1 MRDAEA
7 ADEQPSWFEDGQAGE
22 RRTGGRMTAFQG
34 ETVTFIGRLEA
45 LSRSFAMRAVVAAG
59 GVVRR
64 GLTRRTS
71 VCVIGHGALI
81 RLGKLEQ
88 RLAIADANGAVLLS
102 ENQFLRRTGMML
114 LANPDERTF
123 DAADIISR
131 SGIAP
136 EHLRMLVLFDIVEPS
151 SGRFGLRDL
160 LLVRSVRTLLSDGLQ
175 ISEIMQELAGARKT
189 LDHVPPNLFGD
200 KAGRVAIRL
209 GETVAEINGQLR
221 LPLVASD
228 DSSIDELFDAA
239 EEAEDL
245 GDWRKAE
252 RLYRRC
258 VDRDRKD
265 PASAYNLG
273 NVLCRLGQAR
283 EARLWLQ
290 HAVGLD
296 PALAE
301 AWYNLGIVTNAS
313 GDRDE
318 ACRHFERALAADPTF
333 ADAMFNL
340 AVLRFESGEHAAAEA
355 LWRRYL
361 EYDAGSEWAR
371 KARCGLV
378 LCRQLIS
385 SRGQTEQSPVLK
397 APFPKSTT
405 HPVSQP

>member
-1 MRDAEA
+1 
-7 ADEQPSWFEDGQAGE
+7 
-22 RRTGGRMTAFQG
+22 MTAFQG
-34 ETVTFIGRLEA
+34 HTVTFIGRLEA
-45 LSRSFAMRAVVAAG
+45 LSRGFATRAAVAAG

-64 GLTRRTS
+64 GLTRRTN
-71 VCVIGHGALI
+71 VCVIGHGALF
-81 RLGKLEQ
+81 RLHKLED
-88 RLAIADANGAVLLS
+88 RLAIASANGAVLLS
-102 ENQFLRRTGMML
+102 ENEFLRRTGIIPHT
-114 LANPDERTF
+114 NPDERTF
-123 DAADIISR
+123 AAADIISR

-151 SGRFGLRDL
+151 NGRFGLRDL
-160 LLVRSVRTLLSDGLQ
+160 LLVKSVRTLVSDGLQ
-175 ISEIMQELAGARKT
+175 INQVLQELAAARKT

-200 KAGRVAIRL
+200 KGGRVAVRL

-221 LPLVASD
+221 LPLAASD
-228 DSSIDELFDAA
+228 DCSVDELFDAA

-265 PASAYNLG
+265 AASAYNLG
-273 NVLCRLGQAR
+273 NVLCRLGRER
-283 EARLWLQ
+283 EARWWLQ

-301 AWYNLGIVTNAS
+301 GWYNLGLVTNAS

-318 ACRHFERALAADPTF
+318 ACRHLERALAADPKF

-340 AVLRFESGEHAAAEA
+340 AVLRFESGAHAAAA
-355 LWRRYL
+355 GLWRRYL
-361 EYDAGSEWAR
+361 EYDAASEWAR
-371 KARCGLV
+371 KARCGLA

-385 SRGQTEQSPVLK
+385 SPGPTEQPLAVGK
-397 APFPKSTT
+397 APFPKSTI
-405 HPVSQP
+405 HPISRP